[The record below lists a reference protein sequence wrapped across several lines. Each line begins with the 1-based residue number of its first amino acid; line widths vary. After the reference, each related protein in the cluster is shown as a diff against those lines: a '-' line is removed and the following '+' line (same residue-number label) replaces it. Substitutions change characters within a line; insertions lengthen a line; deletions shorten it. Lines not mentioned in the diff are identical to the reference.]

1 MVVPASADPSTA
13 PFQVPTNA
21 PTLRIVTAPSIT
33 PSPTTESATAVDL
46 PDPKSPHSPPLK
58 HARSALTT
66 SPPRPAPTLPPP
78 RASEDYNIEA
88 LCDGFDDIM
97 QLQAQLVSG
106 QAELQS
112 AICKLQRGFR
122 RQATEFGKKNA

>member
-1 MVVPASADPSTA
+1 MSADPSAT
-13 PFQVPTNA
+13 PFQVPTKA
-21 PTLRIVTAPSIT
+21 PSLWIVTAPSIT
-33 PSPTTESATAVDL
+33 PSPTNESATAVDP
-46 PDPKSPHSPPLK
+46 PDPKSPCSPPLK
-58 HARSALTT
+58 HAHSALTT

-78 RASEDYNIEA
+78 GASEDYDIEA
-88 LCDGFDDIM
+88 IRDGFDDIM

-122 RQATEFGKKNA
+122 CLATKFVKKNA